1 MGKLVLS
8 TMPSR
13 LIAVVLLV
21 LVVASASAQ
30 GESLADKN
38 KSDIDKHEQILKEK
52 VAADLQE
59 LKTKFKGLV
68 TNVNS
73 KLTELRNYTKTAI
86 KSLQEDTKA
95 NMNASDTTIKDNI
108 EKLEKHIRGKVN
120 DLNEQMVTNLK
131 AINKVS
137 SEQREFIRNWTD
149 VRSTEH
155 EEILGSH
162 VSLCA
167 YDYGDYAKE
176 KDHIVT
182 YNSARG
188 GYLDGHKSWQVP
200 TDPMESKQNRTKLR
214 ADKINKHND
223 EAEAMKVLNRETGK
237 FQVPKQ
243 GAGLYMFTFSVT
255 MDTADFNSEPSMYEF
270 VKNGTAIAGTKI
282 YSDAGLPHPR
292 KGRSAI
298 YDTTPAS
305 NTIFLKLEEYD
316 EVAVRQ
322 LMETDIPDYH
332 VSFCGSLIHLEKAT
346 ESPGGRGAMA
356 EFPSAK
362 LAEIVNIDTTTNK
375 TAGLADLDLDSF
387 EVTEV
392 AIPDTKLSDNLN
404 LNLTA
409 SDPENWKASTWDK
422 DHE

>member
-13 LIAVVLLV
+13 LIALVLLV
-21 LVVASASAQ
+21 FVVASASGQ

-38 KSDIDKHEQILKEK
+38 KEDIVKHEAILKEQ

-59 LKTKFKGLV
+59 LKNKFKELV
-68 TNVNS
+68 TKVNS
-73 KLTELRNYTKTAI
+73 KLTELRDYTKDAI
-86 KSLQEDTKA
+86 EKLQEDTTA
-95 NMNASDTTIKDNI
+95 NMNAGDTTIKENI
-108 EKLEKHIRGKVN
+108 NNLEEDIRNKVN
-120 DLNEQMVTNLK
+120 EVNEKMVANLK
-131 AINKVS
+131 ALSKAS
-137 SEQREFIRNWTD
+137 AKQRKSILDWNNE
-149 VRSTEH
+149 RSTKH

-167 YDYGDYAKE
+167 YDYGDYGKG

-188 GYLDGHKSWQVP
+188 GYLDGHKSWQVLGGP
-200 TDPMESKQNRTKLR
+200 
-214 ADKINKHND
+214 KHND
-223 EAEAMKVLNRETGK
+223 EAMAMKVLNRTAGT
-237 FQVPKQ
+237 FQVPKN
-243 GAGLYMFTFSVT
+243 ASGLYMFTFSVT
-255 MDTADFNSEPSMYEF
+255 MDTADFNSESSMYEF
-270 VKNGTAIAGTKI
+270 VKNGTAIDGTRI

-292 KGRSAI
+292 KGMSAI

-346 ESPGGRGAMA
+346 ESPGGEVGGDSTHLN
-356 EFPSAK
+356 FPSAE
-362 LAEIVNIDTTTNK
+362 LAEIVTLGNTTVD
-375 TAGLADLDLDSF
+375 LADLDLDSF
-387 EVTEV
+387 NVTELPEL
-392 AIPDTKLSDNLN
+392 PDTGLSDNLN
-404 LNLTA
+404 FTLTA
-409 SDPENWKASTWDK
+409 SDPENCRASTWDK

>member
-30 GESLADKN
+30 DESLADKN
-38 KSDIDKHEQILKEK
+38 KDDIVKHEDILKDM
-52 VAADLQE
+52 VATDLQE
-59 LKTKFKGLV
+59 LKTKIKLFV
-68 TNVNS
+68 ENVNS
-73 KLTELRNYTKTAI
+73 KLTELRTKTKEAI
-86 KSLQEDTKA
+86 EKLQEDTAA
-95 NMNASDTTIKDNI
+95 NMKTGDTTIKDNI
-108 EKLEKHIRGKVN
+108 KKLEEHIRNKINEVN
-120 DLNEQMVTNLK
+120 EKMGDNLK
-131 AINKVS
+131 ALSGATSK
-137 SEQREFIRNWTD
+137 ERKDIRNWND
-149 VRSTEH
+149 DRSTKH
-155 EEILGSH
+155 ENILGTH

-167 YDYGDYAKE
+167 YDHGDYAKE
-176 KDHIVT
+176 KEHVVT
-182 YNSARG
+182 YNSARS
-188 GYLDGHKSWQVP
+188 GYLDGHKSWQV
-200 TDPMESKQNRTKLR
+200 LR
-214 ADKINKHND
+214 GPKHND
-223 EAEAMKVLNRETGK
+223 EAMAMEELNRASGTFK
-237 FQVPKQ
+237 VPKN
-243 GAGLYMFTFSVT
+243 ASGLYMFTFSVT
-255 MDTADFNSEPSMYEF
+255 MDTADFNSESSMYEF
-270 VKNGTAIAGTKI
+270 VKNGDAIPGTRI
-282 YSDAGLPHPR
+282 YSDAGLPHP
-292 KGRSAI
+292 KEGMSAI

-332 VSFCGSLIHLEKAT
+332 VSFCGSLIRLEKVT

-409 SDPENWKASTWDK
+409 SDPENWKA
-422 DHE
+422 